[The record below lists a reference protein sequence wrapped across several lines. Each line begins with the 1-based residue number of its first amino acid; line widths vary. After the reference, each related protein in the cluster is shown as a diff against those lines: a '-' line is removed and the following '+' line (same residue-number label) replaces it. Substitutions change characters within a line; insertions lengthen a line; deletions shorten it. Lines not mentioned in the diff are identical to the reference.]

1 MTKNISTRVPSIK
14 AEDVLSPHKDEMRG
28 RVAQKITLADQYQ
41 KIGDRVVRYRVA
53 IDGSYLVQSTME
65 AEVWTDAGWT
75 NLVTL
80 RPEVEFYIVSGPDV
94 AATDQKSRELTRLF
108 DAKKAAYAARSYQKV
123 YALLASEAKKV
134 LEAIG

>member
-1 MTKNISTRVPSIK
+1 MSKNITTRTPAIK
-14 AEDVLSPHKDEMRG
+14 AHDVIDPHRVKNGG

-41 KIGDRVVRYRVA
+41 KISDRLVRYRVA

-94 AATDQKSRELTRLF
+94 AATDPKSRELTRLH
-108 DAKKAAYAARSYQKV
+108 DAKNVAYAAQSYQKV
-123 YALLASEAKKV
+123 YDLLAAEARKV
-134 LEAIG
+134 LAAIG

>member
-1 MTKNISTRVPSIK
+1 MSKNITTRTPAIK

-28 RVAQKITLADQYQ
+28 RVPQRVTLADQYQ
-41 KIGDRVVRYRVA
+41 KIGDWVVRYRVA

-80 RPEVEFYIVSGPDV
+80 QPEVEFYIVNGPDV
-94 AATDQKSRELTRLF
+94 AATDPQSRELTRLF
-108 DAKKAAYAARSYQKV
+108 DAENAAYAAQSYQKV
-123 YALLASEAKKV
+123 YDLLAAEAKKV
-134 LEAIG
+134 LAAIG